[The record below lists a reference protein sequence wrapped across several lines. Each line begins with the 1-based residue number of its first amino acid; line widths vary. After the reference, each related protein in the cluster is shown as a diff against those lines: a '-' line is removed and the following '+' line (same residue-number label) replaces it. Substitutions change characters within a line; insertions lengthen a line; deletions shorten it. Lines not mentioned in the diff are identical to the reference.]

1 MPKALSSGLKNRV
14 EVWGLSDSKN
24 ELDEVDAKEVKLATL
39 WCDIV
44 PKSGSVSEVPDAAAN
59 YQTISHELT
68 FRRSASRYL
77 AAQNHIRYSSTRLEI
92 EYVMPHFNNPDR
104 IIAYCREEVSL

>member
-1 MPKALSSGLKNRV
+1 MSKTLSSDLKNRV
-14 EVWGLSDSKN
+14 EIWGLSDSKN
-24 ELDEVDAKEVKLATL
+24 ELDEVDAKEIKLATL

-44 PKSGSVSEVPDAAAN
+44 PKGGAVSEIPNAAAN

-68 FRRSASRYL
+68 FRCSALRHL
-77 AAQNHIRYSSTRLEI
+77 TAQNHVRYGKARLEI

-104 IIAYCREEVSL
+104 IIAYCREEVNL